1 MLYPLIC
8 SGVMR
13 FNGATMARNAFITLF
28 SLLGLLF
35 PNAGMADEVFLE
47 TVEALS
53 GDALPEVRE
62 FIVRKL
68 GCGHWESQGAQTSL
82 KDEDVRRAMKH
93 LRCASLESD
102 ENFLRRTYA
111 RHEASM
117 NALNA
122 TRGMQTSTAS
132 PLLRSSTSAL
142 GF

>member
-8 SGVMR
+8 LGVMR
-13 FNGATMARNAFITLF
+13 FNGATMAHNAFITLF

-35 PNAGMADEVFLE
+35 PSEGMADELFLE
-47 TVEALS
+47 KVEAIS
-53 GDALPEVRE
+53 GDALPEIRE
-62 FIVRKL
+62 FIIRKL
-68 GCGHWESQGAQTSL
+68 GCEHWESQGAPISL
-82 KDEDVRRAMKH
+82 KDEDVRRAMRH

-122 TRGMQTSTAS
+122 TRGMQASTAS
-132 PLLRSSTSAL
+132 PFLQSSSSAL